1 MKTDITKV
9 TNEIIIYYVKGYAL
23 FIGSLLILNIQKKI
37 KVSVDHWVD

>member
-23 FIGSLLILNIQKKI
+23 FIGSLLILNIQKI